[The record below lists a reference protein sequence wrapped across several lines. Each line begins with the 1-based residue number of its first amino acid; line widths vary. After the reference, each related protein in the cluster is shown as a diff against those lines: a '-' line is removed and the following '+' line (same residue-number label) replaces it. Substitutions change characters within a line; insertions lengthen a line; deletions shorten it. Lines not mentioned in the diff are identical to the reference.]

1 MSYIIVKN
9 IYLPNIYIICY
20 TCLAM
25 QKDELMLLTMNIDFC
40 VTNRCKI
47 EQNLTINQELVTCTQ
62 LVLYILMAGHFYCC
76 FLKLK
81 TQYLLSQLHRANVR
95 VEILG
100 LNVFRPHKTR
110 KKTKPGHGI
119 RPVFLLLLMD
129 HQKLSNAIND
139 ANTKREIKDQ
149 FDYRLVRNVTVTCF
163 QIICLDY
170 SSHLYSRLRTNVTF
184 MEAAVAVER

>member
-1 MSYIIVKN
+1 M
-9 IYLPNIYIICY
+9 
-20 TCLAM
+20 
-25 QKDELMLLTMNIDFC
+25 
-40 VTNRCKI
+40 
-47 EQNLTINQELVTCTQ
+47 
-62 LVLYILMAGHFYCC
+62 
-76 FLKLK
+76 
-81 TQYLLSQLHRANVR
+81 R

-100 LNVFRPHKTR
+100 LNVFRPHKTC
-110 KKTKPGHGI
+110 KKTKPGHL
-119 RPVFLLLLMD
+119 VFLLLLTD

-184 MEAAVAVER
+184 LEATVAVERCTNHSIKDNYTVLGKSNLLMGHLDKYLNVKSPEAL